1 MTSKPVT
8 IQCLTGPSGELCLTS
23 STTSWGNLWADE
35 RRPVDGMKIPRLLF
49 PAVLTHTGQMS
60 LHLAALLRFKASSSL
75 RQVPTSASQRVAI
88 SDLHDHF
95 HPSPYLLPTLYK
107 EGHTS
112 SVHTS
117 PYAHTCTYTHTCTHP
132 RTHKQS
138 SSHSSSIHPP
148 YILELLSSQ
157 TKT

>member
-23 STTSWGNLWADE
+23 STISWGNLWADE
-35 RRPVDGMKIPRLLF
+35 RRPVDGMKIPRLLL
-49 PAVLTHTGQMS
+49 PAVLTHPGQMS

-95 HPSPYLLPTLYK
+95 HPSPHLLPTLYK

-117 PYAHTCTYTHTCTHP
+117 PYAHTCTYTHTHVRIHACTHNP
-132 RTHKQS
+132 LL
-138 SSHSSSIHPP
+138 IHPP